1 MIAVTVTNQKGG
13 VGKTSTAHAL
23 ITGLHAYGYK
33 VLAIDLDPQ
42 TNLTYPSGNFP
53 DLPTLYDAFTGK
65 ASIQDV
71 ITKSSVGYDV
81 TPGDISFSSA
91 DMEFTA
97 KNKTFI
103 LKGLL
108 EPIKENY
115 DYCIIDT
122 PPTLG
127 ILTINA
133 LSTSD
138 KAIIPMNADIYS
150 AQGLSQLWSL
160 MDSVRTYCNPDL
172 IAAGILINR
181 FNARSVINRQI
192 NDSIY
197 DIAKTLNT
205 HVFMSH
211 IREAVAV
218 KEVQYMQGSLFR
230 DYPSAKVTSDYWHF
244 IDEFLGKPVV
254 INTIK

>member
-1 MIAVTVTNQKGG
+1 
-13 VGKTSTAHAL
+13 
-23 ITGLHAYGYK
+23 
-33 VLAIDLDPQ
+33 
-42 TNLTYPSGNFP
+42 
-53 DLPTLYDAFTGK
+53 
-65 ASIQDV
+65 
-71 ITKSSVGYDV
+71 
-81 TPGDISFSSA
+81 
-91 DMEFTA
+91 MEFTA

-172 IAAGILINR
+172 IAMKSALGARTQPMILSISTAGY
-181 FNARSVINRQI
+181 I

>member
-1 MIAVTVTNQKGG
+1 
-13 VGKTSTAHAL
+13 
-23 ITGLHAYGYK
+23 
-33 VLAIDLDPQ
+33 
-42 TNLTYPSGNFP
+42 
-53 DLPTLYDAFTGK
+53 
-65 ASIQDV
+65 
-71 ITKSSVGYDV
+71 
-81 TPGDISFSSA
+81 
-91 DMEFTA
+91 
-97 KNKTFI
+97 
-103 LKGLL
+103 
-108 EPIKENY
+108 
-115 DYCIIDT
+115 
-122 PPTLG
+122 
-127 ILTINA
+127 
-133 LSTSD
+133 
-138 KAIIPMNADIYS
+138 MNADIYS